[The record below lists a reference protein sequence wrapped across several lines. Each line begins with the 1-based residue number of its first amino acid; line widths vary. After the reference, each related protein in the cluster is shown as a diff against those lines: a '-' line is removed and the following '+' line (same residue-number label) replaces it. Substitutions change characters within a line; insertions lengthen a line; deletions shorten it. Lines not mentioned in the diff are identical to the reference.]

1 MADKTET
8 ECLTKLETVA
18 EGLFHAGP
26 QYAIMSRNGRTAAW
40 RNRWKAVQRAWL
52 YMV

>member
-40 RNRWKAVQRAWL
+40 RNR
-52 YMV
+52 